1 MKTKAGKLQQ
11 SSEPSFAKKAFQI
24 SLISLS
30 PVILVR
36 RRNTSWK
43 VCLNSNFGITE
54 PMNPDTY
61 RLSWYLLFFFNHFKK
76 YSNVQLIVFCNSNS
90 LSVAHKG
97 CFPNHDNS
105 NLTKITPKSLISRS
119 ACFFFQCFQ
128 PRPVVFISRQEMI
141 RFNKSYFGIPFV
153 KLKSMLNISQH
164 YNREIHTQ
172 IWNFAVDLILIYY
185 H

>member
-11 SSEPSFAKKAFQI
+11 SSEPSTVMLCQKKAFQI

-30 PVILVR
+30 PVVLVR

-43 VCLNSNFGITE
+43 VCLNSNFGITK
-54 PMNPDTY
+54 PTIADTY
-61 RLSWYLLFFFNHFKK
+61 RLSWYLILFNHFKK

-105 NLTKITPKSLISRS
+105 NLTKKKNNNKQKALSQGPHV
-119 ACFFFQCFQ
+119 FFQCFQ
-128 PRPVVFISRQEMI
+128 PHPMVF
-141 RFNKSYFGIPFV
+141 
-153 KLKSMLNISQH
+153 H
-164 YNREIHTQ
+164 
-172 IWNFAVDLILIYY
+172 
-185 H
+185 